1 MEQLARVLVFGTN
14 DEFLNLLDQGAYNM
28 NLGNAYPHGLLP
40 VVGSLLVTSD
50 PCFENIL
57 FMTDLNNLIPFGTR
71 PRSMDIY
78 RKLGS
83 MSQSYV
89 NNTHS
94 RIIGRL
100 ISVLNSIQQIL

>member
-1 MEQLARVLVFGTN
+1 MDQLAHVLVFGTN

-28 NLGNAYPHGLLP
+28 NLGNAYPQGLLP
-40 VVGSLLVTSD
+40 FVGALLFQSD
-50 PCFENIL
+50 PRTENIL

-78 RKLGS
+78 RKLGN
-83 MSQSYV
+83 MSRSYR

-94 RIIGRL
+94 LIIIRL

>member
-71 PRSMDIY
+71 PSARGIY
-78 RKLGS
+78 SKLGNI
-83 MSQSYV
+83 SYR
-89 NNTHS
+89 NNTQS